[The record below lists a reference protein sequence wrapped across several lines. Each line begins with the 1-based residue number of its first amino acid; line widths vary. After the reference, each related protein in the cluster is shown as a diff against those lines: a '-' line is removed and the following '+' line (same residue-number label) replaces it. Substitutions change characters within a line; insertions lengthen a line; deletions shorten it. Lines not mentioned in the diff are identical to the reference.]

1 MIYLLLLNF
10 NRQQKRVEITEEHV
24 VSLAPDA
31 ASLKSGKD
39 LANKSKWK
47 LLAYDD
53 KAIWGLCQG
62 SGADPYKAQVD
73 LQQIAFK
80 CSCPSRKF
88 PCKHGLGLLFL
99 YVRDKG
105 SFTTEAAPDWVN
117 DWIGKRQ
124 EKATATVTKTEK
136 PVDAEAQAKRAEAR
150 NKKVQEGIEELQVWV
165 KDLIRGGLLQVP
177 ENAYSFWQNPAKR
190 LIDAQAPGLSNMV
203 KELGAINY
211 FNDGWQLHLL
221 DKLTRLYLVTEA
233 YKQIEQ
239 QETEATKEEIKSLIG
254 FASSKEDVLQQA
266 GEQDEW
272 TVLSRTLEGL
282 DQLTMERNW
291 LFGIRTK
298 RFALVL
304 QYFTKGQLP
313 TLTLAT
319 GSKIKA
325 TLCFYG
331 GINPVRAL
339 IKQIDDTQ
347 TALEPQGYANLQ
359 QAYNAYNLAIAT
371 NPFMEEQPCIIKDA
385 RFVKQGNQN
394 WLQDEAG
401 DAVSCTLSAQA
412 EAKLLAASGGK
423 KVTVFG
429 LLNAERIE
437 PLSFWIEEK
446 YISLSHAV

>member
-1 MIYLLLLNF
+1 MDF
-10 NRQQKRVEITEEHV
+10 SEEQV
-24 VSLAPDA
+24 LSLAPDA
-31 ASLKSGKD
+31 SSLKSGKD

-47 LLAYDD
+47 LLAYND

-73 LQQIAFK
+73 IQQIAFK

-105 SFTTEAAPDWVN
+105 GFTAEAAPDWVS

-124 EKATATVTKTEK
+124 EKATATATKTEK

-150 NKKVQEGIEELQVWV
+150 NKKVHEGIAELQVWI

-177 ENAYSFWQNPAKR
+177 ENAYTFWQNPAKR

-203 KELGAINY
+203 KQLGTINY
-211 FNDGWQLHLL
+211 FNDGWQLPLL
-221 DKLTRLYLVTEA
+221 DKLTRIYLVTEA
-233 YKQIEQ
+233 YKQIEHHD
-239 QETEATKEEIKSLIG
+239 TEATKEEIKSIIG
-254 FASSKEDVLQQA
+254 FASSKEDILQQA

-272 TVLSRTLEGL
+272 IVLSRTLESL

-291 LFGIRTK
+291 LYGTQTQ

-313 TLTLAT
+313 SLTLAT
-319 GSKIKA
+319 GSKINA
-325 TLCFYG
+325 ALCFYN

-339 IKQIDDTQ
+339 IKNIDT
-347 TALEPQGYANLQ
+347 THTTPEPRGYANLKEAFD
-359 QAYNAYNLAIAT
+359 AYNQAVAT
-371 NPFMEEQPCIIKDA
+371 NPFLEEQPCIINQV
-385 RFVKQGNQN
+385 RFSKQVNQN

-401 DAVSCTLSAQA
+401 DAVICTLTPQA
-412 EAKLLAASGGK
+412 EAKLLAASGGRK
-423 KVTVFG
+423 ITVFG
-429 LLNAERIE
+429 LLNEERIE
-437 PLSFWIEEK
+437 PLSFWIGEK
-446 YISLSHAV
+446 YISLGHAI